1 MKAWLWD
8 GQAGLDH
15 LTLTDAPD
23 PERVRSLIVCS
34 PLSSCRKPLNV
45 WVMARWERWC

>member
-15 LTLTDAPD
+15 LRLAEVPNPVVGCQVKGTTSELVLP
-23 PERVRSLIVCS
+23 
-34 PLSSCRKPLNV
+34 
-45 WVMARWERWC
+45 